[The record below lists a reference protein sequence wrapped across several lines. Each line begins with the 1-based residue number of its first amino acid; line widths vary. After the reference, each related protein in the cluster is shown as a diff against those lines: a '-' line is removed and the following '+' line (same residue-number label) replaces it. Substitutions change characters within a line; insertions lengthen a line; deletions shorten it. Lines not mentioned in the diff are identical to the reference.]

1 MLSIAF
7 SPKLA
12 TLSAVKI
19 PTGFFVVYF
28 VYYTPLPCGLGCRLG
43 SGLGYSG

>member
-7 SPKLA
+7 GPKLV
-12 TLSAVKI
+12 TLSAVEI
-19 PTGFFVVYF
+19 PTGFFVVYL
-28 VYYTPLPCGLGCRLG
+28 VCCTPLLCGLGCRLS